1 MFLDIRDIRLFVVA
15 FALYVVGRLLTNYE
29 MYRADQGKDDFL
41 NKLLVVAAYLCFIYG
56 IIPTTFIYLVQIY
69 PRKRLE
75 KIISRETREECE
87 KHHEIEI
94 NTLKRELHSIRR
106 EKDIQEAVW
115 KDRESSYR
123 YRIEAL
129 QYELSQRCGRQ

>member
-1 MFLDIRDIRLFVVA
+1 MSDAIEVLGLSFV
-15 FALYVVGRLLTNYE
+15 LYVMGRLLANYE
-29 MYRADQGKDDFL
+29 MYREDQEKDDFL
-41 NKLLVVAAYLCFIYG
+41 NKLLAGAACLCFYLG
-56 IIPTTFIYLVQIY
+56 IISTGIVYLVQIY

-75 KIISRETREECE
+75 KSVSRETREECE

-129 QYELSQRCGRQ
+129 QYELSQHCGRQ

>member
-1 MFLDIRDIRLFVVA
+1 MSDAIEVLGLSFV
-15 FALYVVGRLLTNYE
+15 LYVMGRLLANYE
-29 MYRADQGKDDFL
+29 MYREDQEKDEFL
-41 NKLLVVAAYLCFIYG
+41 NKLLAGAACLCFYLG
-56 IIPTTFIYLVQIY
+56 IISTGIVYLVQIY

-75 KIISRETREECE
+75 KSVSRETREECE

-106 EKDIQEAVW
+106 EKAIQEAVW

>member
-1 MFLDIRDIRLFVVA
+1 MSDAIEVLGLSFV
-15 FALYVVGRLLTNYE
+15 LYVVGRLLANYE
-29 MYRADQGKDDFL
+29 MYREDQEKDDFL
-41 NKLLVVAAYLCFIYG
+41 NKLLAGAACLCFYLG
-56 IIPTTFIYLVQIY
+56 IISTGIVYLVQIY

-75 KIISRETREECE
+75 KSVSRETREECE

-94 NTLKRELHSIRR
+94 NALKRELHSIKK
-106 EKDIQEAVW
+106 EMGFQEALW

-129 QYELSQRCGRQ
+129 QYELSQHCGRQ

>member
-1 MFLDIRDIRLFVVA
+1 MSDAIEVLGLSFV
-15 FALYVVGRLLTNYE
+15 LYVMGRLLANYE
-29 MYRADQGKDDFL
+29 MHREDQEKDDFL
-41 NKLLVVAAYLCFIYG
+41 NKLLAGAACLCFYLG
-56 IIPTTFIYLVQIY
+56 IISTGIVYLVQIY

-94 NTLKRELHSIRR
+94 NALKRELHSIRR

-129 QYELSQRCGRQ
+129 QYELSQHCGRQ

>member
-15 FALYVVGRLLTNYE
+15 FVLYVVGRLLTNYE
-29 MYRADQGKDDFL
+29 MYREDQGKDDFL
-41 NKLLVVAAYLCFIYG
+41 NKLLAGAACLCFFFG

-115 KDRESSYR
+115 KDREIR
-123 YRIEAL
+123 YKYKIEAL
-129 QYELSQRCGRQ
+129 QHELSQRCGRQ

>member
-1 MFLDIRDIRLFVVA
+1 MSDAIEVLGLSFV
-15 FALYVVGRLLTNYE
+15 LYVMGRLLANYE
-29 MYRADQGKDDFL
+29 MYREDQEDDFL
-41 NKLLVVAAYLCFIYG
+41 NKLLAGAACLCFYLG
-56 IIPTTFIYLVQIY
+56 IISTGIVYLVQIY

-75 KIISRETREECE
+75 KSVSRETREECE

-106 EKDIQEAVW
+106 EKAIQEAVW

>member
-1 MFLDIRDIRLFVVA
+1 MSDAIEVLGLSFV
-15 FALYVVGRLLTNYE
+15 LYVMGRLLANYE
-29 MYRADQGKDDFL
+29 MYREDQEKDDFL
-41 NKLLVVAAYLCFIYG
+41 NKLLAGTACLCFYLG
-56 IIPTTFIYLVQIY
+56 IISTGIVYLVQIY

-75 KIISRETREECE
+75 KSVSRETREECE

-129 QYELSQRCGRQ
+129 QYELSQHCGRQ

>member
-1 MFLDIRDIRLFVVA
+1 MSDAIEVLGLSFV
-15 FALYVVGRLLTNYE
+15 LYVMGRLLANYE
-29 MYRADQGKDDFL
+29 MYREDQEKDDFL
-41 NKLLVVAAYLCFIYG
+41 NKLLAGAACLCFYLG
-56 IIPTTFIYLVQIY
+56 IISTGIVYLVQIY
-69 PRKRLE
+69 PCKRLE
-75 KIISRETREECE
+75 KSVSRETREECE

-106 EKDIQEAVW
+106 EKAIQEAVW

-129 QYELSQRCGRQ
+129 QYELSQHCGRQ

>member
-1 MFLDIRDIRLFVVA
+1 MSDAIEVLGLSFV
-15 FALYVVGRLLTNYE
+15 LYVVGRLLANYE
-29 MYRADQGKDDFL
+29 MYREDQEKDDFL
-41 NKLLVVAAYLCFIYG
+41 NKLLAGAACLCFYLG
-56 IIPTTFIYLVQIY
+56 IISTGIVYLVQIY

-75 KIISRETREECE
+75 KSVSREAREECE

-94 NTLKRELHSIRR
+94 NALKRELHSIRS
-106 EKDIQEAVW
+106 EKDIQEAFW

-129 QYELSQRCGRQ
+129 QYELSQHCGRQ

>member
-1 MFLDIRDIRLFVVA
+1 MSDAIEVLGLSFV
-15 FALYVVGRLLTNYE
+15 LYVVGRLLMNYT
-29 MYRADQGKDDFL
+29 MYRDDQGKDDFL
-41 NKLLVVAAYLCFIYG
+41 NYLLTWAAYLCFIYG

-75 KIISRETREECE
+75 KSVSRETREECE

-94 NTLKRELHSIRR
+94 NALKRELHSIKK
-106 EKDIQEAVW
+106 EMGFQEALW
-115 KDRESSYR
+115 KDREIR
-123 YRIEAL
+123 YKYKIEAL

>member
-1 MFLDIRDIRLFVVA
+1 MSAALEFLGLT
-15 FALYVVGRLLTNYE
+15 FALYVVGSLLMNYT
-29 MYRADQGKDDFL
+29 MYRDDQGKDDFL
-41 NKLLVVAAYLCFIYG
+41 NYLLTWAAYLCFYLG
-56 IIPTTFIYLVQIY
+56 IISTGIVYLVQIY

-75 KIISRETREECE
+75 KSVSRETREGCE

-129 QYELSQRCGRQ
+129 QYELSQHCGRQ

>member
-1 MFLDIRDIRLFVVA
+1 MSDAIEVLGLSFV
-15 FALYVVGRLLTNYE
+15 LYVMGRLLANYE
-29 MYRADQGKDDFL
+29 MYREDQEKDDFL
-41 NKLLVVAAYLCFIYG
+41 NKLLAGAACLCFYLG
-56 IIPTTFIYLVQIY
+56 IISTGIVYLVQIY

-75 KIISRETREECE
+75 KSVSRETREECE

-94 NTLKRELHSIRR
+94 NALKRELHSIRR

-129 QYELSQRCGRQ
+129 QYELSQHCGRQ

>member
-1 MFLDIRDIRLFVVA
+1 MSDAIEVLGLSFV
-15 FALYVVGRLLTNYE
+15 LYVMGRLLANYE
-29 MYRADQGKDDFL
+29 MYREDQEKDDFL
-41 NKLLVVAAYLCFIYG
+41 NKLLAGAACLCFYLG
-56 IIPTTFIYLVQIY
+56 IISTGIVYLVQIY

-75 KIISRETREECE
+75 KSVSRETREECE

>member
-1 MFLDIRDIRLFVVA
+1 
-15 FALYVVGRLLTNYE
+15 
-29 MYRADQGKDDFL
+29 MYREDQEKDDFL
-41 NKLLVVAAYLCFIYG
+41 NKLLAGAACLCFYLG
-56 IIPTTFIYLVQIY
+56 IISTGIVYLVQIY

-75 KIISRETREECE
+75 KIVSRETREECE

-94 NTLKRELHSIRR
+94 NALKRELHSIRR

>member
-1 MFLDIRDIRLFVVA
+1 MSDAIEVLGLSFV
-15 FALYVVGRLLTNYE
+15 LYVVGRLLTNYE

-75 KIISRETREECE
+75 KSVSRETREECE

-94 NTLKRELHSIRR
+94 NALKRELHSIKK
-106 EKDIQEAVW
+106 EMGFQEALW
-115 KDRESSYR
+115 KDREIR
-123 YRIEAL
+123 YKYKIEAL

>member
-1 MFLDIRDIRLFVVA
+1 MSDAIEVLGLSFV
-15 FALYVVGRLLTNYE
+15 LYVVGRLLANYE
-29 MYRADQGKDDFL
+29 MYREDQEKDDFL
-41 NKLLVVAAYLCFIYG
+41 NKLLAGAACLCFFFG

-129 QYELSQRCGRQ
+129 QYELSQHCGRQ